1 MSINSIN
8 PANGQVIHSYQAHT
22 PKEVSKII
30 VGTHQAWKKWKESP
44 FSLRSK
50 LLHVVAKILRSRKE
64 DLAVLMALEM
74 GKPLQGG
81 RAEIEKCADV
91 CEYYA
96 KNAEQFL
103 NDEPVD
109 TDASKSY
116 VSFQPLGIVLA
127 IMPWNFPFWQVF
139 RFLAPALMA
148 GNASI
153 FKPASNVFGCS
164 IAIENIIT

>member
-8 PANGQVIHSYQAHT
+8 PVNGQIIRSYQPHT
-22 PKEVSKII
+22 SKEIREII
-30 VGTHQAWKKWKESP
+30 DSTHEAWKKWKETPYS
-44 FSLRSK
+44 FRSK
-50 LLHVVAKILRSRKE
+50 LLLETAKILRNKKE
-64 DLAVLMALEM
+64 ELAILMALEM

-96 KNAEQFL
+96 ENAERFL
-103 NDEPVD
+103 KDELIG

-116 VSFQPLGIVLA
+116 VHFQPLGIVLA

-139 RFLAPALMA
+139 RFLAPALICLLYTSDA
-148 GNASI
+148 AD
-153 FKPASNVFGCS
+153 
-164 IAIENIIT
+164 E